1 MTQANNKPPVPTRD
15 LSTIPTQ
22 KLPEQIQKHANNIF
36 HKKSRIFYYIAIPSF
51 GCLFLL
57 CALVVC
63 VVTSSIYPVD
73 LTRLLHIKPRSVN
86 IPTSGY
92 VVISKPSIEAAFI
105 DRVLAYYG
113 SPAQNKG
120 QVLYAY
126 GVKYSIDPA
135 YALAFF
141 MRESSFG
148 RQGVATVTHSLGNIR
163 ARGNHPSYQGYRSY
177 QSWEEGF
184 ADWYD
189 LIANT
194 YVDRWG
200 LYTVDQIIPVYAPG
214 SDHND
219 EAAYIRGVKVAVS
232 KWRMGIVVV

>member
-1 MTQANNKPPVPTRD
+1 MVPVQDVRRFYVSWHCVPFVTDPDERVRSS
-15 LSTIPTQ
+15 LSVNG
-22 KLPEQIQKHANNIF
+22 LSA
-36 HKKSRIFYYIAIPSF
+36 YYIS
-51 GCLFLL
+51 
-57 CALVVC
+57 LVLSV
-63 VVTSSIYPVD
+63 IYPVD
-73 LTRLLHIKPRSVN
+73 LTRLLRIGHYPIN
-86 IPTSGY
+86 IPTTGY
-92 VVISKPSIEAAFI
+92 VVVRKPSIDAAFI

-120 QVLYAY
+120 QELYDY
-126 GVKYSIDPA
+126 GIKYGIDPA

-194 YVDRWG
+194 YVDR
-200 LYTVDQIIPVYAPG
+200 
-214 SDHND
+214 
-219 EAAYIRGVKVAVS
+219 
-232 KWRMGIVVV
+232 